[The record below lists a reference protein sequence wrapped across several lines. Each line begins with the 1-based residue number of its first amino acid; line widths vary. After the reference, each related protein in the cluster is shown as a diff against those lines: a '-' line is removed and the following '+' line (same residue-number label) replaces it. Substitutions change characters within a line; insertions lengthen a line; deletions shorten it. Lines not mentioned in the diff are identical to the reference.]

1 MKKLLYIIA
10 NSKPENI
17 SSSRKVSRKFVDEF
31 LKLNFDYELEEI
43 NLYDIELPNLTYK
56 CFENRNT
63 PISNID
69 HLSEKEKKDIKKITN
84 LCDQFL
90 SADIY
95 VVAAPMWS
103 ILFPAPLKQ
112 YLDCIILNN
121 KTVKISQD
129 EIKGLLYDKD
139 RSMIYVQSSG
149 GPIPWILNKKLNH
162 GGTYLHDIFKFLG
175 IKDFVELNVDHTGFT
190 EEEKEKAE
198 QKAIDKINGFVER
211 FSDK

>member
-31 LKLNFDYELEEI
+31 LKANFDYELEEI

-56 CFENRNT
+56 YFENRNT
-63 PISNID
+63 PISNTD

-129 EIKGLLYDKD
+129 EIKGLLDDKD